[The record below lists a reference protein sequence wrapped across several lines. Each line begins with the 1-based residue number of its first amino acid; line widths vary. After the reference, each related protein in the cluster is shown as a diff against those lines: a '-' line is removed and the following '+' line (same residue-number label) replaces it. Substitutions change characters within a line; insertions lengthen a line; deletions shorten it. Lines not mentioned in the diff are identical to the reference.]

1 MISTGI
7 RALIVA
13 ALAAPLLSGCVIY
26 ADDSAQKDVI
36 VSWSGDQTGP
46 ALEAVRS
53 ARIAD
58 GRLTVRVSSN
68 GCTDASHF
76 TVDLTPADGGWTDI
90 GLRRTSE
97 DLCKALVP
105 DGVEVS
111 WTLAELGLEPGA
123 QARLVNP
130 TRL

>member
-1 MISTGI
+1 MI
-7 RALIVA
+7 RAVVA
-13 ALAAPLLSGCVIY
+13 AALCAPLLSGCVIY
-26 ADDSAQKDVI
+26 ANEGGERDV
-36 VSWSGDQTGP
+36 VVNWADGAKP

-58 GRLTVRVSSN
+58 GRLIVRVDSN

-76 TVDLTPADGGWTDI
+76 MVDLTPVDDGVTNI
-90 GLRRTSE
+90 ALRRNAE

-111 WTLAELGLEPGA
+111 WSLSELGVEPGT
-123 QARLVNP
+123 P
-130 TRL
+130 TRLLNPTKL

>member
-1 MISTGI
+1 M
-7 RALIVA
+7 RVLIAA

-26 ADDSAQKDVI
+26 ANEGGEKDV
-36 VSWSGDQTGP
+36 VVRFSDQAP
-46 ALEAVRS
+46 PSLETVRG

-58 GRLTVRVSSN
+58 GRLVVRVDSN
-68 GCTDASHF
+68 GCTDAADF
-76 TVDLTPADGGWTDI
+76 AVDLAPASDGWTEVA
-90 GLRRTSE
+90 LRRTDA

-111 WTLAELGLEPGA
+111 WSLSELGVEPGTR
-123 QARLVNP
+123 ARLVNP